1 MPVSRHTE
9 VASEDILTCPDLTI
23 LLNSPEVGLCLV
35 EDRKRRRFFMFNHL
49 EYEATT
55 LMEEY
60 QRDKRGGKS
69 IALPHNATSLKT
81 ARWRVS
87 GATFFSNW
95 VRLLARERKQDQS
108 LALRKQ
114 AYFRAWRRG
123 TRELDLILG
132 LFAKRYL
139 PFLTNEEV
147 ALFSNLLTAP
157 DDQIY
162 GWLTDQIPIPQ
173 SHDHK
178 LTFFLKIFT
187 QKHWI

>member
-1 MPVSRHTE
+1 
-9 VASEDILTCPDLTI
+9 
-23 LLNSPEVGLCLV
+23 
-35 EDRKRRRFFMFNHL
+35 MFNHL

-60 QRDKRGGKS
+60 QRDKQGGKS
-69 IALPHNATSLKT
+69 IALPYNATSLKT
-81 ARWRVS
+81 ARWGGA

-114 AYFRAWRRG
+114 TYFRAWRRG

-132 LFAKRYL
+132 LFAKSYL

-147 ALFSNLLTAP
+147 TLFSNLLAAP